1 MATTR
6 RKRKAET
13 NVADGV
19 STPAVG
25 TSVVE
30 ALDLAEEVEFDMSR
44 DETALYKRVTA
55 TVETLYRQKGQYFLF
70 KEFAFA
76 WGEDASIED
85 CCTEEYDSERLSP
98 AEAEVWLE
106 HNCGQRDE
114 VAERVAELD
123 GQDGVVK

>member
-19 STPAVG
+19 STPAVE
-25 TSVVE
+25 TIEVE
-30 ALDLAEEVEFDMSR
+30 ALDLAEEVEFDDSR
-44 DETALYKRVTA
+44 DETALYRRVTA
-55 TVETLYRQKGQYFLF
+55 TVETLYRQKGQFFLF
-70 KEFAFA
+70 KEYAFA

-85 CCTEEYDSERLSP
+85 CCTEEYDSDRLSA

-106 HNCGQRDE
+106 HYCGERDQ
-114 VAERVAELD
+114 VAEKVAELD
-123 GQDGVVK
+123 EQDGVRK